1 VKARYA
7 RCTDSRTDIAIFG
20 GQQIV
25 AASTLS
31 PETHDAT
38 VLGYVLTKPCD
49 GPIPNRILKD
59 IHLCKD
65 TGFAHSSVRGSDMG
79 DSARRAQHY
88 HDLALEFLVLTKI
101 RTAIDIRENYRM
113 MGQHYLAKAR
123 AELAHA
129 QKMASATDLEIA
141 PAALPQ
147 S

>member
-1 VKARYA
+1 
-7 RCTDSRTDIAIFG
+7 
-20 GQQIV
+20 
-25 AASTLS
+25 
-31 PETHDAT
+31 
-38 VLGYVLTKPCD
+38 
-49 GPIPNRILKD
+49 
-59 IHLCKD
+59 
-65 TGFAHSSVRGSDMG
+65 MG

-123 AELAHA
+123 AELARA

-141 PAALPQ
+141 TAALPQ